1 MLSRVIS
8 RTPVMT
14 DENALADLLAFVLA
28 GRPERL
34 TQAAVAQMPQ
44 PQRVAVGAVT
54 EGIAAL
60 AASLEPVEP
69 SAELRARVL
78 ASAQAR
84 LARRPRRALLVCDM
98 LVDHLTPGR
107 PLEVPRARAIVPAVA
122 RRIDAAR
129 AEGVPVVY
137 ITDQHE
143 EDDPEL
149 VEWGTHAVAG
159 TEGAEVWPALA
170 PKPGDKIVTKPTYS
184 SFFASSLEQV
194 LDELAVDTLVMTGC
208 ATEVHLLTTAT
219 DALQRGFD
227 VEMPADTQAGYSDL
241 GEHFA
246 MGVLAALVPYAP
258 ARKVRLERIAAQVS
272 A

>member
-1 MLSRVIS
+1 
-8 RTPVMT
+8 MT
-14 DENALADLLAFVLA
+14 DENTLADLLAFVLA

-34 TQAAVAQMPQ
+34 TQAAVAQMPRE
-44 PQRVAVGAVT
+44 QRAAVGKVA

-60 AASLEPVEP
+60 ASAEEPVEP
-69 SAELRARVL
+69 SEGLRARIV
-78 ASAQAR
+78 ASTQAR

-129 AEGVPVVY
+129 AEGLPIVY
-137 ITDQHE
+137 VLDQHE
-143 EDDPEL
+143 ADDPEL
-149 VEWGTHAVAG
+149 DEWGAHALAG
-159 TEGAEVWPALA
+159 TEGAEVWPPLA

-184 SFFASSLEQV
+184 SFFASRLEEV

-208 ATEVHLLTTAT
+208 ATEVQLLTTAT

-227 VEMPADTQAGYSDL
+227 VELPAETQAGYSDA
-241 GEHFA
+241 GERFA

-258 ARKVRLERIAAQVS
+258 ARKVRLERIAAQ
-272 A
+272 AT

>member
-1 MLSRVIS
+1 
-8 RTPVMT
+8 MT
-14 DENALADLLAFVLA
+14 DENPLADLLAFVLA

-34 TQAAVAQMPQ
+34 TQVAVAQMP
-44 PQRVAVGAVT
+44 PEQRAAVGFVT
-54 EGIAAL
+54 EGIAVL
-60 AASLEPVEP
+60 ATADEPVEP
-69 SAELRARVL
+69 STGLRARIV
-78 ASAQAR
+78 ATAQAR

-107 PLEVPRARAIVPAVA
+107 PLEVPRARRIVPAVA
-122 RRIDAAR
+122 KRIDDAR
-129 AEGVPVVY
+129 SEGIPVVY
-137 ITDQHE
+137 ILDQHE
-143 EDDPEL
+143 ADDPEL

-159 TEGAEVWPALA
+159 TEGAEVWPPLA

-208 ATEVHLLTTAT
+208 ATEVQLLTTAT

-227 VEMPADTQAGYSDL
+227 VEMPPDTQAGYSDL
-241 GEHFA
+241 GEQFA

-258 ARKVRLERIAAQVS
+258 ARKVRLERIAAQAV
-272 A
+272 